1 MKIFD
6 KVKKTTIASRRI
18 EEKLYEIALDE
29 VENNQI
35 KKGLYAKALAKAEG
49 DKVKADGIYLKLR
62 VQSIMDDIESE
73 KIDRREDAR
82 IYEAVQA
89 YKEFESINVK
99 SERPNSLFTECQEM
113 LGNKGYK
120 LHRSTSGE
128 YHIGTG
134 VEDKDLS
141 HSIYSS
147 KDLEDIRKKASK
159 LLRN

>member
-18 EEKLYEIALDE
+18 EERLYEVALDE
-29 VENNQI
+29 VENNEI

-99 SERPNSLFTECQEM
+99 SERPNALFMECKEL
-113 LGNKGYK
+113 LGNKGYV
-120 LHRSTSGE
+120 LHKSASGE
-128 YHIGTG
+128 YHIRTQATLF
-134 VEDKDLS
+134 KDAS
-141 HSIYSS
+141 SIYSS